1 MRRIRYSITTI
12 LFLTAIAALALTF
25 RPAWL
30 NPPTVEQKIFG
41 ILNDDVADSEKMEKI
56 SAYVSVGED
65 TNKIESQ
72 LGPCWNF
79 NTNEDGRFRHNYESG
94 LVIDFYPDGVAYAI
108 GYYPNPAI
116 RYPNEISWLT
126 FPKSVNIN
134 GHEGPGLELDLDF
147 GQTDD

>member
-41 ILNDDVADSEKMEKI
+41 ILNDDVADREKMEKI

-79 NTNEDGRFRHNYESG
+79 NTNEDGRFRHK
-94 LVIDFYPDGVAYAI
+94 LVGSRFQ
-108 GYYPNPAI
+108 N
-116 RYPNEISWLT
+116 RLT
-126 FPKSVNIN
+126 STDTRA
-134 GHEGPGLELDLDF
+134 LDWNLI
-147 GQTDD
+147 